1 MTRPLPSGAVT
12 ILNSRA
18 FITCELVEFQ
28 LATPLYLTNAQ
39 FDIAA
44 STETSGGTQT
54 YLAQG
59 TFLAYS
65 GVREIDEMRVNNINI
80 TFSGASNAYI
90 NIALNDDYLHRPFRI
105 YKVFLNNSDMALL
118 TDPIMIYD
126 GAIVG
131 ASVQESATESVVTFQ
146 TANQFYDF
154 DRAAGRKTND
164 GSQQRAF
171 PGDRGMEYSTASVQ
185 DIRWGRAS

>member
-1 MTRPLPSGAVT
+1 MSRPLPAGAVA

-28 LATPLYLTNAQ
+28 LSTPLYLTNAQ

-44 STETSGGTQT
+44 STETSSGTQT
-54 YLAQG
+54 YLDQG

-65 GVREIDEMRVNNINI
+65 GVREIDEIRVNNINI

-90 NIALNDDYLHRPFRI
+90 NIALNDNYLHRAFRI

-146 TANQFYDF
+146 TANEFYDF
-154 DRAAGRKTND
+154 DRTAGRKTNN
-164 GSQQRAF
+164 GSQQRVF
-171 PGDRGMEYSTASVQ
+171 PGDRGMEFSTSAVQ